1 MKGRILLEW
10 MEMKTD
16 TDVDEMLHLK
26 TSYLALTF
34 PTLLSFKS
42 QGGQV
47 V

>member
-26 TSYLALTF
+26 TSCLALTF
-34 PTLLSFKS
+34 PTL
-42 QGGQV
+42 
-47 V
+47 